1 MNTLRQA
8 RRLDSTDRSGSR
20 QRGLSLVELLV
31 AAAIGLL
38 VVGGVIGLFASQMR
52 DARRLLVEA
61 RVNQDLRV
69 TADLIAR
76 DLRRAAYWG
85 HAIRGTSLPDTG
97 TAPARNPYA
106 AITPDA
112 ITPSITYALSRDA
125 SENGTVDANEQ
136 FGFRLN
142 RSEQTIQMQ
151 TPAGTWQTVTDPSVM
166 TIPNDGLTLAVAETP
181 VALTSACARTCS
193 GAACPTLLLRQYTLT
208 LKARAASDGSIVRR
222 LETRVRVRNDRLA
235 GQCPL

>member
-1 MNTLRQA
+1 MMNSLFLPSCTA
-8 RRLDSTDRSGSR
+8 CGAGR
-20 QRGLSLVELLV
+20 QRGMSLVELLV

-38 VVGGVIGLFASQMR
+38 LVAGATSLFASHVSHT
-52 DARRLLVEA
+52 RRLLLEA

-85 HAIRGTSLPDTG
+85 HAIQGTSLAG
-97 TAPARNPYA
+97 PATTPTRSPYS

-112 ITPSITYALSRDA
+112 AAPSINYALSRDA
-125 SENGTVDANEQ
+125 SENGTLDSNEQ

-151 TPAGTWQTVTDPSVM
+151 TAAGTWQTVTDPSVM
-166 TIPNDGLTLAVAETP
+166 TIPSDGLAISVTETP
-181 VALTSACARTCS
+181 VDVRSACARACT
-193 GAACPTLLLRQYTLT
+193 AAGCPTLLIRHYTLI
-208 LKARAASDGSIVRR
+208 LKARAASDSNVVRR

-235 GQCPL
+235 GQCPA